1 MTAPARTVG
10 LTVATLTT
18 LATLACAATLCSLA
32 LISTVAARSADEAS
46 SRTVIGANPLLSGGA
61 SALEA
66 GHAEEGLRLTLAGL
80 TGPASAHEL
89 AAGHANACAAL
100 AMLKQWEEALEHC
113 NQSIQMDSSNWRA
126 YNNRA
131 AVYVAK
137 GLYDL
142 AIHDIETGLALAP
155 NSSTLRESL
164 RVARRNKRITE
175 ARGRRSVP
183 S

>member
-1 MTAPARTVG
+1 MTAPIRTVG
-10 LTVATLTT
+10 PTLTA
-18 LATLACAATLCSLA
+18 LAFTAVACGFAPSSLA
-32 LISTVAARSADEAS
+32 APRSTDDAN
-46 SRTVIGANPLLSGGA
+46 SRTVIGANPLLSDGA

-66 GHAEEGLRLTLAGL
+66 GRAEEGLRLTLAGL
-80 TGPASAHEL
+80 TEPASPHEL

-100 AMLKQWEEALEHC
+100 AMLQQWQAALEHC
-113 NQSIQMDSSNWRA
+113 NQSIEIDGSNWRA

-155 NSSTLRESL
+155 HSATLQESM
-164 RVARRNKRITE
+164 RVARHNKRITE

>member
-1 MTAPARTVG
+1 MAMPAPVRTLG
-10 LTVATLTT
+10 LT
-18 LATLACAATLCSLA
+18 LATLACATMFCSLGLPPTA
-32 LISTVAARSADEAS
+32 EARSPDEAS
-46 SRTVIGANPLLSGGA
+46 SRTVIGANPQLSDGA

-80 TGPASAHEL
+80 TEAASPHEL
-89 AAGHANACAAL
+89 AAGHANACAAF
-100 AMLKQWEEALEHC
+100 AMLQQWEEALEHC
-113 NQSIQMDSSNWRA
+113 NQSIEMDGSNWRA

-155 NSSTLRESL
+155 NSPTLRESL

>member
-1 MTAPARTVG
+1 MSEPVRTVG
-10 LTVATLTT
+10 FTLTA
-18 LATLACAATLCSLA
+18 LAFTAVACGFAPGSLA
-32 LISTVAARSADEAS
+32 APRSTDEAD
-46 SRTVIGANPLLSGGA
+46 SRTVIGANPMLSDGA

-80 TGPASAHEL
+80 SEPASPHEL

-100 AMLKQWEEALEHC
+100 AMLQQWEAALEHC

-155 NSSTLRESL
+155 NSAILQESM
-164 RVARRNKRITE
+164 RVVLRNKRITE